1 MIENMDA
8 EFSQALFLFFFLT
21 VILGKDLEIKFILL
35 MF

>member
-1 MIENMDA
+1 MDA

>member
-1 MIENMDA
+1 MDA

-21 VILGKDLEIKFILL
+21 VILGKDLEIKFILS